1 MESFFDLVGGHIYK
15 SLYPRSHGACLPLR
29 PAGDVISSTAGA
41 RLLDSRIV
49 SSSYS
54 VIYTSALR
62 QQSTSCS
69 KRWSPLQTAAMICS
83 KEGNFTSLKV
93 LMIVFLCVQTLGYG
107 KCSFETCPATRKP
120 ENHARQKE
128 ATQLLFLKVIYIHI
142 QSKFFITVCLKEY
155 LYALHFP

>member
-69 KRWSPLQTAAMICS
+69 KRWSPLQTAVMICS
-83 KEGNFTSLKV
+83 KEGNFTSLEV
-93 LMIVFLCVQTLGYG
+93 LMIFFILCVQHLVIGSVLL
-107 KCSFETCPATRKP
+107 KHVHQPESRKIM
-120 ENHARQKE
+120 QYMKQ
-128 ATQLLFLKVIYIHI
+128 QLN
-142 QSKFFITVCLKEY
+142 SSS
-155 LYALHFP
+155 

>member
-41 RLLDSRIV
+41 RLRDSRIV

-93 LMIVFLCVQTLGYG
+93 LMIFFYSLCSTLGDR
-107 KCSFETCPATRKP
+107 KSSFETRPPTRKP
-120 ENHARQKE
+120 ENHAIHE
-128 ATQLLFLKVIYIHI
+128 AATQLLFLKVIYI
-142 QSKFFITVCLKEY
+142 
-155 LYALHFP
+155 